1 MRSFWWPASHV
12 HFMLLLIY
20 FCFTIL
26 LLVLKL
32 HVFILKK
39 ILIYTK
45 QLYPMLLFGHNYF
58 LVNVLHVVIDIFCEQ
73 YNLFFKDYGNKLNR
87 NLWQYKVYCIVYR
100 ISLIYSFIFPLRYYA
115 HVNSI
120 YHERIIDY
128 CNFIYIRKIFFHT

>member
-87 NLWQYKVYCIVYR
+87 NLWQYKVYCILYDTMPMLILFTMNVSLTIL
-100 ISLIYSFIFPLRYYA
+100 ISYIY
-115 HVNSI
+115 V
-120 YHERIIDY
+120 
-128 CNFIYIRKIFFHT
+128 KFFFTIKQNMKYPK